1 MNREVS
7 HGPAEEWMALPETAE
22 LIHSPEAVV
31 AAYDRMAAAINRDWA
46 GREPLV
52 LSVLLGGL
60 VPAGQLLPRLLFS
73 LQLESIHA
81 TRYGGG
87 TSGGELNWVAS
98 PRSSL
103 KGRNVLLIDDILDEG
118 LTLRALVDYC
128 QSQGAEH
135 VGTAVLVRKQR
146 EHPPAIEADYYGLD
160 VPDRYVFGCGM
171 DLHDYHRQLPGIY
184 AI

>member
-1 MNREVS
+1 MNRKVS
-7 HGPAEEWMALPETAE
+7 HGPSEDWTALPETAE
-22 LIHSPEAVV
+22 LVHPAEAVA
-31 AAYDRMAAAINRDWA
+31 AAYDRMADAINRDWA

-60 VPAGQLLPRLLFS
+60 VPTGQLLPRLHFS

-81 TRYGGG
+81 TRYGGT
-87 TSGGELNWVAS
+87 TSGGLLKWVAE
-98 PRSSL
+98 PRVSL
-103 KGRNVLLIDDILDEG
+103 QGRSVLLIDDILDEG
-118 LTLRALVDYC
+118 LTLKALVTYC
-128 QSQGAEH
+128 YEQGASR
-135 VGTAVLVRKQR
+135 VGSAVLVRKDR
-146 EHPPAIEADYYGLD
+146 ADPPAMEADYYGLD

>member
-1 MNREVS
+1 MKGDGSQGRSE
-7 HGPAEEWMALPETAE
+7 GWAALPATAE
-22 LIHSPEAVV
+22 LVHPPEAVA
-31 AAYDRMAAAINRDWA
+31 AAYDRMAEAINRDWA

-60 VPAGQLLPRLLFS
+60 VPTGQLLPRLFFS
-73 LQLESIHA
+73 LELESIHA
-81 TRYGGG
+81 SRYGGG
-87 TSGGELNWVAS
+87 TRGGELNWLAR
-98 PRSSL
+98 PRVSL
-103 KGRNVLLIDDILDEG
+103 RDRSVLLIDDILDEG

-128 QSQGAEH
+128 YAEGAAH
-135 VGTAVLVRKQR
+135 VGTAVLVRKCR
-146 EHPPAIEADYYGLD
+146 EHPPAIEADYCGLE

>member
-1 MNREVS
+1 MNRDVS
-7 HGPAEEWMALPETAE
+7 HGPSEDWTDLPETAE
-22 LIHSPEAVV
+22 LVHPPEAVA
-31 AAYDRMAAAINRDWA
+31 AAYDRMAEAINLDWA

-60 VPAGQLLPRLLFS
+60 VPTGQLLPRLLFS
-73 LQLESIHA
+73 LELESIHA
-81 TRYGGG
+81 SRYGGG
-87 TSGGELNWVAS
+87 TRGGELNWIAR
-98 PRSSL
+98 PRTSL
-103 KGRNVLLIDDILDEG
+103 RDRNVLLIDDILDEG

-128 QSQGAEH
+128 HAEGAAR
-135 VGTAVLVRKQR
+135 VGTAVLVRKRR
-146 EHPPAIEADYYGLD
+146 ERPPAMEADYCGLE